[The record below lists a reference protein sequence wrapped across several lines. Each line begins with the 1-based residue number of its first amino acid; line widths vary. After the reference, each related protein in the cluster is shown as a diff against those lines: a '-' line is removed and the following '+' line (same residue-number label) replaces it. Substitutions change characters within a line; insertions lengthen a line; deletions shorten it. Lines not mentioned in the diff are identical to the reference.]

1 MSNLH
6 IYKRVEEVLAN
17 PENYEQC
24 IACKNAVDKR
34 HKVDGC
40 PTCGGHYFEPEK
52 EKDFSH
58 LKDLLPPNEEI
69 EV

>member
-1 MSNLH
+1 MSIN
-6 IYKRVEEVLAN
+6 IYKTMKEVIEH

-24 IACKNAVDKR
+24 IACNNPVDKR

-40 PTCGGHYFEPEK
+40 PTCGGHYFKPEA
-52 EKDFSH
+52 EKDFSN
-58 LKDLLPPNEEI
+58 LSNEVPPNEEI